1 MPRQTCV
8 ELLAPAGNFEKLETA
23 VHFGADAVYLSGKD
37 FSLRNF
43 SGNFGLDELEAAVAF
58 GRRHKVKIY
67 IACNIYS
74 RNHEQKALR
83 EYLSRL
89 SLIAPD
95 AIIVADPAIFQ
106 AARERMPH
114 IPIHIST
121 QANTTNYA
129 AADFWRRLGAE
140 RVIAARE
147 LSLPEI
153 KAMADRGGIAV
164 EVFVHGALCISYSG
178 RCLLSSYLANRDGNR
193 GRCAQPCRW
202 QYAVVEE
209 KRPGQYLP
217 IREDAR
223 GSYIFNSR
231 DLCMIAHIPALV
243 ESGVCALK
251 IEGRMKGIHYVAATV
266 KAYRE
271 AIDVYY
277 RTPDQYRVKEDWWN
291 LLDSVNQRGYST
303 GFYFGAP
310 DELDPN
316 PVLTRAG
323 YAHRLVGK
331 ILSAPCDGRSTLDVR
346 NRMAE
351 GDPVEILSPGRPIAR
366 DVITRMTEADGRPLT
381 VAHAGMQV
389 QADLRRPCGPNDLLL
404 RCGDSPADRPAQDP
418 AQPQAPAGR
427 QPT

>member
-1 MPRQTCV
+1 MPRQTYV

-58 GRRHKVKIY
+58 GQRHKVKIY

-95 AIIVADPAIFQ
+95 AIIVADPAVFQ

-121 QANTTNYA
+121 QANTTNY
-129 AADFWRRLGAE
+129 
-140 RVIAARE
+140 
-147 LSLPEI
+147 
-153 KAMADRGGIAV
+153 
-164 EVFVHGALCISYSG
+164 
-178 RCLLSSYLANRDGNR
+178 
-193 GRCAQPCRW
+193 
-202 QYAVVEE
+202 
-209 KRPGQYLP
+209 
-217 IREDAR
+217 
-223 GSYIFNSR
+223 
-231 DLCMIAHIPALV
+231 
-243 ESGVCALK
+243 
-251 IEGRMKGIHYVAATV
+251 VAATV

-271 AIDVYY
+271 AIDAYY
-277 RTPDQYRVKEDWWN
+277 RTPDPYRVKEDWRN

-316 PVLTRAG
+316 PALTRAG

-331 ILSAPCDGRSTLDVR
+331 ILSASCDGRATLDVR

-366 DVITRMTEADGRPLT
+366 DVIARMTEADGRPLT

-389 QADLRRPCGPNDLLL
+389 QTDLRRPCGPKDLLL
-404 RCGDSPADRPAQDP
+404 RRGDSPADRPAQDP
-418 AQPQAPAGR
+418 AQPQAPAER
-427 QPT
+427 QHS